1 MAGVPV
7 TGFRVAGVDG
17 QGRIGEHQVE
27 RLLGEGGQGAV
38 YLARSPA
45 GGHVAIKV
53 LHERLAGDPEVR
65 RRFLR
70 EAEVAASV
78 APFCTAR
85 VMGTGMLG
93 ERPYIVSEYV
103 QGPSLDELVKRDGP
117 RIGGGLDRLAISTL
131 TALASIHRAGIVHR
145 DFKPANVILGPEGP
159 VVIDFGIARTLD
171 TMTTTNHVAGTPA
184 YMSPEQLGDRPL
196 TLASDMFSWA
206 ATMVFAATGRRAF
219 TGSNVPAVMHS
230 VLHGPPDLSGV
241 PEPLRTMA
249 AACLA
254 KDPADRP
261 AADYLLRS
269 LTAGDVRAAAAASP
283 GAAAPGSAHLG
294 TASPGT
300 ASPGIASPGAHL
312 GTAPGDVSPGVVAEH
327 TLVEGMRPPAASAV
341 PTAPGSPDGAKARH
355 GRSRRLPLAAA
366 AVAVALAVTAGVL
379 LVPSWTAANQ
389 GGAKKAA
396 PLVIGG
402 RTYATV
408 DVTDGFDGTWTGYD
422 RYQPFG
428 TEALPVIKAAG
439 GRLSG
444 TSQGPFFGWF
454 ALPGVPSSGD
464 AVSLITLGAMAG
476 TGEPEDSVFVGR
488 VKDAGTYIGAWYN
501 NTRKESGIDVR
512 VGGEFRHGSNS
523 ADLSL
528 APGDRLALV
537 LSGGSTITSYAETG
551 GTWRQLNTV
560 SVDLP
565 GTAEERARWRHG
577 FALRGTTGTITLDAA
592 EGRTAAG

>member
-7 TGFRVAGVDG
+7 TGSRVLGVDG

-38 YLARSPA
+38 YLARSPV

-117 RIGGGLDRLAISTL
+117 RVGGGLDRLAISTL

-241 PEPLRTMA
+241 PEPLRTMV

-261 AADYLLRS
+261 AADHLLRN
-269 LTAGDVRAAAAASP
+269 LTSGDVRAAAASPETASP
-283 GAAAPGSAHLG
+283 SSAHLG
-294 TASPGT
+294 T
-300 ASPGIASPGAHL
+300 
-312 GTAPGDVSPGVVAEH
+312 EH

-341 PTAPGSPDGAKARH
+341 PTAPAGLDGAKARRE
-355 GRSRRLPLAAA
+355 RSRRLPLAAA

-389 GGAKKAA
+389 GEGKKAA

-408 DVTDGFDGTWTGYD
+408 DVTDGFDTAQTGYD
-422 RYQPFG
+422 RYQSFG
-428 TEALPVIKAAG
+428 TEALPVIKAEG

-454 ALPGVPSSGD
+454 ALPGAPSSGD
-464 AVSLITLGAMAG
+464 TVSLVTLGAMAG

-488 VKDAGTYIGAWYN
+488 VKDAGTYVGAWYN

-512 VGGEFRHGSNS
+512 IGGEFRHGSNS

-528 APGDRLALV
+528 VPGDRLALV

-551 GTWRQLNTV
+551 GTWRKLNTV

>member
-1 MAGVPV
+1 M
-7 TGFRVAGVDG
+7 TGSRVAGVDG

-38 YLARSPA
+38 YLARTPA

-85 VMGTGMLG
+85 VIGTGMLG

-184 YMSPEQLGDRPL
+184 YMAPEQLGDQRL

-219 TGSNVPAVMHS
+219 TGSNVPAVMHA
-230 VLHGPPDLSGV
+230 VLHGPPELSGV
-241 PEPLRTMA
+241 PEPLRAMV

-254 KDPADRP
+254 KNPADRP
-261 AADYLLRS
+261 AAAHLLQD
-269 LTAGDVRAAAAASP
+269 LTSGDARTAAASPGGAHLGAASP
-283 GAAAPGSAHLG
+283 GAA
-294 TASPGT
+294 SPAAVG
-300 ASPGIASPGAHL
+300 
-312 GTAPGDVSPGVVAEH
+312 EH
-327 TLVEGMRPPAASAV
+327 TLVEGMRPPASSAV
-341 PTAPGSPDGAKARH
+341 PTAPAGSDGAKAR
-355 GRSRRLPLAAA
+355 RARPRRWPLGAG
-366 AVAVALAVTAGVL
+366 AVVIALAVTAGVL

-389 GGAKKAA
+389 SGGKKVTTT

-402 RTYATV
+402 KTYPKV
-408 DVTDGFDGTWTGYD
+408 DVADGFDSTQTGYD
-422 RYQPFG
+422 HYQPFG
-428 TEALPVIKAAG
+428 DEALPVIKAEG
-439 GRLSG
+439 GKL
-444 TSQGPFFGWF
+444 TATAQGPFFGWF
-454 ALPGVPSSGD
+454 ALPGTLSSAD

-501 NTRKESGIDVR
+501 HTRKESGIDVR
-512 VGGEFRHGSNS
+512 VGGEFRHEHNR
-523 ADLSL
+523 ADLTL

-537 LSGGSTITSYAETG
+537 LSGDGTITSYAETG
-551 GTWRQLNTV
+551 GTWRLVTTLD
-560 SVDLP
+560 VDLRS
-565 GTAEERARWRHG
+565 TAEERARWRHG
-577 FALRGTTGTITLDAA
+577 FALRGTTGTIALDAA
-592 EGRTAAG
+592 GGRTATG